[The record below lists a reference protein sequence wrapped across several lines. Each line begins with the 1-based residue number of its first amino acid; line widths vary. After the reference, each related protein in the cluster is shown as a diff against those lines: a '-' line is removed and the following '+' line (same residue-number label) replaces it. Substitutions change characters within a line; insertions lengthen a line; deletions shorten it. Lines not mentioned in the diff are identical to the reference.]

1 MNIQTIQHKYK
12 IIVCIANNFT
22 SRPGAEC
29 LILEPKANTSFGWSG
44 GWNSWHEVILTVGQ
58 RKLWQGSTNI
68 KRVEILTIPPSR
80 YAVRHPLICGILYQP
95 GNRTCSQEAVARIAL
110 GCVQPPVQQTDLA
123 ASVQNT
129 SRFWSQNL
137 QTEQSDWHSTH
148 DMEPVWISC
157 SREFHFHHIGFAS
170 TWDRFS
176 WHINSLRNLFCSFF
190 LFFPTAA
197 CAFSN
202 LVTMYQDDFRRP
214 RMACTKHEIVQAVNL
229 RPKTRTNSES
239 DVPVHSR
246 DQVGVMHILN
256 KYLGSGNGVVTN
268 RASQSND
275 QHLCFRLDQGVTRF
289 SGPCVAWGFWETDLQ
304 TCQSSVRSGSPPLMR

>member
-123 ASVQNT
+123 ASVQ
-129 SRFWSQNL
+129 
-137 QTEQSDWHSTH
+137 TH
-148 DMEPVWISC
+148 RAFGAKTCRRNKVIDIVLM
-157 SREFHFHHIGFAS
+157 
-170 TWDRFS
+170 TWNQYES
-176 WHINSLRNLFCSFF
+176 
-190 LFFPTAA
+190 
-197 CAFSN
+197 
-202 LVTMYQDDFRRP
+202 V
-214 RMACTKHEIVQAVNL
+214 VAVNSIS
-229 RPKTRTNSES
+229 T
-239 DVPVHSR
+239 
-246 DQVGVMHILN
+246 I
-256 KYLGSGNGVVTN
+256 
-268 RASQSND
+268 
-275 QHLCFRLDQGVTRF
+275 
-289 SGPCVAWGFWETDLQ
+289 
-304 TCQSSVRSGSPPLMR
+304 